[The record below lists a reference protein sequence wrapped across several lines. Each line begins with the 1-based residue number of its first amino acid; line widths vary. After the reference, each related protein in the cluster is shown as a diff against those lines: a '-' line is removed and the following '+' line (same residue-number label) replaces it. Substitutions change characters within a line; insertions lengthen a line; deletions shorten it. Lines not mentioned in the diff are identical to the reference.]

1 MRKVLYLA
9 LSIIVV
15 VVVISRFNPFS
26 TSDSPNTKS
35 ETSVA
40 EAAPPKCSTIIE
52 TVKPGEALYDIFTRL
67 GLDTDELYEIA
78 AASRSEYNV
87 GRLTP
92 GRSLS
97 LEVDD
102 ENHVR
107 SLTYNID
114 SNNMLRVKRT
124 DKGFSAEKCDIPYTT
139 TLVHLSGT
147 VHDNL
152 VSSMD
157 DLLLALDLSDIFAWD
172 TDFATDIRKGD
183 TYKLVVEEQRLDGQ
197 FVKYGK
203 ILAAEF
209 INNGRAHYAYRYD
222 QNGKVDYFD
231 REGRSLK
238 KAFLKAPLSFR
249 RISSTFSRHRFH
261 PVLKVYRP
269 HLGVDYAA
277 PRGTPVSSVGDGT
290 VIAAGYRKG
299 NGNYVKIKHPNGY
312 ITYYLHLDKIRRGI
326 HRGTHVKQ
334 GQVIGNVGS
343 TGYATGPHLDYRV
356 MINGNFVNPLT
367 LKLPPGVPVSKAHL
381 ASFRAFRD
389 GMNSSLATI
398 ELPVTASNSKAKDRG

>member
-1 MRKVLYLA
+1 MRKALYLA
-9 LSIIVV
+9 LSIAVV
-15 VVVISRFNPFS
+15 VVVISRINSLP
-26 TSDSPNTKS
+26 TSASSNFDSEPQS
-35 ETSVA
+35 A
-40 EAAPPKCSTIIE
+40 EAAPLKCSTIIE

-78 AASRSEYNV
+78 AASKSEYNV

-97 LEVDD
+97 LEVD
-102 ENHVR
+102 EEKHVQ

-114 SNNMLRVKRT
+114 GDNMLRVKRT
-124 DKGFSAEKCDIPYTT
+124 GEGFAAEKCDIPYTT

-147 VHDNL
+147 IHDNL

-172 TDFATDIRKGD
+172 IDFATDIRKGD
-183 TYKLVVEEQRLDGQ
+183 TYKVVVEEQRLNGQ

-209 INNGRAHYAYRYD
+209 INNGRAHYAYRYEQD
-222 QNGKVDYFD
+222 SKVDYFD
-231 REGRSLK
+231 RDGRSLK

-249 RISSTFSRHRFH
+249 RISSTFSRNRFH

-277 PRGTPVSSVGDGT
+277 PRGTPVSTVGDGT
-290 VIAAGYRKG
+290 VLEAGYKKG

-312 ITYYLHLDKIRRGI
+312 ITYYLHLDKIKQGVRRGA
-326 HRGTHVKQ
+326 HVSQ
-334 GQVIGNVGS
+334 GQVIGTVGS

-356 MINGNFVNPLT
+356 KINDQFVNPLT
-367 LKLPPGVPVSKAHL
+367 LKLPPGVPVSKDHL

-398 ELPVTASNSKAKDRG
+398 ELPVTASASNDNDRG